1 MIENFQVESFLE
13 VLASEKGLSKNTIN
27 SYKQDIL
34 QLNNF
39 CKKKNKNIKNLNVED
54 FKRYIFSLDDK

>member
-39 CKKKNKNIKNLNVED
+39 FKKKNKNIKNLNVED
-54 FKRYIFSLDDK
+54 FKKYIFSSAT

>member
-34 QLNNF
+34 QFNNF
-39 CKKKNKNIKNLNVED
+39 FKKKNKNIKNLNLED
-54 FKRYIFSLDDK
+54 FKRYIFSS

>member
-34 QLNNF
+34 QFNNF
-39 CKKKNKNIKNLNVED
+39 FKKKK
-54 FKRYIFSLDDK
+54 